1 MEKILPQKIVLKS
14 ATGLNMN
21 DELYIQRQTNVKK
34 QRLARQTDN
43 ENILYLLC
51 LFICSFIFIFLP
63 LVTHTYNRHRA
74 RGPLQRVRV
83 PFTPLPSPQ

>member
-51 LFICSFIFIFLP
+51 LFICSFIFIFYHLSHMYTTDTV
-63 LVTHTYNRHRA
+63 LGDHY
-74 RGPLQRVRV
+74 RG
-83 PFTPLPSPQ
+83 